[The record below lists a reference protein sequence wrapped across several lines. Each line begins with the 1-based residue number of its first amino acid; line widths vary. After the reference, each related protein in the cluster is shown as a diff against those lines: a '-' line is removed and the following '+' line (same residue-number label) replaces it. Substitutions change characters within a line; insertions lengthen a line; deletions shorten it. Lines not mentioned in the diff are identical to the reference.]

1 MDINHLRH
9 LIVESLSMG
18 ELLAIESKLTAG
30 RTEEIIR
37 EKLAY
42 GDITRN
48 KPMQINKIIS
58 FIDE

>member
-1 MDINHLRH
+1 
-9 LIVESLSMG
+9 MG

-48 KPMQINKIIS
+48 KPMQINKVIS